1 MGMAPIHKETATPT
15 AFLILLAL
23 LYPVPQLRLVGDLL
37 LLLLQLVLV
46 DKELAGEWRHRAVLY
61 DHLQVLVELVYEG
74 DAGGDCTVHSRAE
87 EERRVS
93 ERAKNISDFRAESIS
108 ECRRMMCAVPLTL
121 KLRDLVIRDPVE
133 IF

>member
-46 DKELAGEWRHRAVLY
+46 DEELAGEWRHRAVLY

-87 EERRVS
+87 EERREVS
-93 ERAKNISDFRAESIS
+93 EKEISAIRAESIS
-108 ECRRMMCAVPLTL
+108 ECRRDDVCGAAYSQAS
-121 KLRDLVIRDPVE
+121 
-133 IF
+133 

>member
-1 MGMAPIHKETATPT
+1 MWQHCHRNTSTAS
-15 AFLILLAL
+15 LILLAL

-74 DAGGDCTVHSRAE
+74 DAGGDCTVTQQG
-87 EERRVS
+87 RRREKS
-93 ERAKNISDFRAESIS
+93 E
-108 ECRRMMCAVPLTL
+108 
-121 KLRDLVIRDPVE
+121 
-133 IF
+133 

>member
-1 MGMAPIHKETATPT
+1 MGMAPIHKETATPPPP
-15 AFLILLAL
+15 FILLAL

-74 DAGGDCTVHSRAE
+74 DAGGDCTVTQQG
-87 EERRVS
+87 RRREKS
-93 ERAKNISDFRAESIS
+93 E
-108 ECRRMMCAVPLTL
+108 
-121 KLRDLVIRDPVE
+121 
-133 IF
+133 